1 MRCGGSY
8 GRGTLLLRFIDEKNI
23 DIVSELAY
31 NKDADSVSV
40 KKGEEIVS

>member
-40 KKGEEIVS
+40 KREK